1 MRKKIVSMVV
11 ILTIICG
18 MFWTIPTGVV
28 QAADADRIVDGS
40 VLLDDMEESVGE
52 MIPITKGQYLQ
63 NGRSSIG
70 KIGTGKIKVS
80 ATTNAQQ
87 QVATIKAAVV
97 VERLVNGSWLSYTSW
112 TASRTNAYYLTTS
125 KELVVPRGYYY
136 RVRTLHVANSDI
148 GSSNTDALYVN

>member
-1 MRKKIVSMVV
+1 MRKKLVSIVVALAM
-11 ILTIICG
+11 ICG
-18 MFWTIPTGVV
+18 MLLMIPTEVV
-28 QAADADRIVDGS
+28 RAADGERIVDGS
-40 VLLDDMEESVGE
+40 VLLDDVEESVGE

-112 TASRTNAYYLTTS
+112 TVSRTNAYALTTS
-125 KELVVPRGYYY
+125 KEMVVPRGYYY
-136 RVRTLHVANSDI
+136 RVRTVHVANSDI
-148 GSSNTDALYVN
+148 GNSNTNALYVD